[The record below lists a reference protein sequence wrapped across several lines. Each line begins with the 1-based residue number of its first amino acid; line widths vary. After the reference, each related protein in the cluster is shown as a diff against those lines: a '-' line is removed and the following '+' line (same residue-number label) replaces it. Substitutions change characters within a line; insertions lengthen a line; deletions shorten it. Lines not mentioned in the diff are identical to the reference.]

1 MVRAEHRQIAFGV
14 GLSLAILAAASL
26 AAIAY
31 SANAPLIRATFD
43 LTEVE
48 VGAIASC
55 IYIGAMASSIT
66 SGRLT
71 DSLGVAPVLA
81 MSMLALSIGLVV
93 SALAP
98 VVAIFFAGL
107 IIAGLGYGAVN
118 PPTNVLANPANP
130 RRRALSMSIKQSGV
144 PLGGILAGFIIPVAA
159 AVTDWRWSLL
169 IPIVA
174 CAGLALF
181 SAQLGPLS
189 PASAEGGGV
198 GEPRTGLRLVHAY
211 AYGFLM
217 AGIQVAVFILLAVYL
232 VDERG
237 FDPGRA
243 GASLGVLLI
252 GGLIGRPGWGWISDR
267 LHHDRVRV
275 LQLAAVLSAT
285 FLALLPLANGAWL
298 VPVMIGV
305 GLCSVG
311 WNGVF
316 LALLTEIVPANLIG
330 STTGV
335 AMLLVHLGAVLLPPI
350 VGLVAAV
357 TGGWLLAWMFCAAAT
372 AVAVVVLHAGRTAHV
387 MSVAEG
393 QPRVA

>member
-1 MVRAEHRQIAFGV
+1 VVRAEHRQIAFGV

-26 AAIAY
+26 ASIAY

-55 IYIGAMASSIT
+55 IYLGATASSIT

-71 DSLGVAPVLA
+71 DSLGVGPVLA

-98 VVAIFFAGL
+98 VAAIFFAGL
-107 IIAGLGYGAVN
+107 VIAGLGYGAVN

-144 PLGGILAGFIIPVAA
+144 PLGGILAGFIVPVVA

-181 SAQLGPLS
+181 SAQLGPMS
-189 PASAEGGGV
+189 PASAEDAGANG
-198 GEPRTGLRLVHAY
+198 PRTGLRLAHAY
-211 AYGFLM
+211 TYGFLV
-217 AGIQVAVFILLAVYL
+217 AGVQVAVFIFLAVYL

-243 GASLGVLLI
+243 GASLAILLI

-267 LHHDRVRV
+267 LHDDRVRV
-275 LQLAAVLSAT
+275 LQVAAVLSAT
-285 FLALLPLANGAWL
+285 FLALLPLADGPWL

-350 VGLVAAV
+350 IGLVAAM
-357 TGGWLLAWMFCAAAT
+357 TGGWLLAWLLCAAAT
-372 AVAVVVLHAGRTAHV
+372 MVAVVVLHVGRTPHIISVVEGRPHV
-387 MSVAEG
+387 A
-393 QPRVA
+393 

>member
-1 MVRAEHRQIAFGV
+1 
-14 GLSLAILAAASL
+14 
-26 AAIAY
+26 
-31 SANAPLIRATFD
+31 
-43 LTEVE
+43 
-48 VGAIASC
+48 
-55 IYIGAMASSIT
+55 
-66 SGRLT
+66 
-71 DSLGVAPVLA
+71 

-98 VVAIFFAGL
+98 VAAIFFAGL
-107 IIAGLGYGAVN
+107 VIAGLGYGAVN

-130 RRRALSMSIKQSGV
+130 RRRALSMSIKQSGI
-144 PLGGILAGFIIPVAA
+144 PLGGILAGFIVPVVA

-181 SAQLGPLS
+181 SAQLGPMS
-189 PASAEGGGV
+189 PASAEDAGANG
-198 GEPRTGLRLVHAY
+198 PRTGLRLAHAY
-211 AYGFLM
+211 TYGFLV
-217 AGIQVAVFILLAVYL
+217 AGVQVAVFIFLAVYL

-243 GASLGVLLI
+243 GASLAILLI

-267 LHHDRVRV
+267 LHDDRVRV
-275 LQLAAVLSAT
+275 LQVAAVLSAT
-285 FLALLPLANGAWL
+285 FLALLPLADGPWL

-335 AMLLVHLGAVLLPPI
+335 AMLLVHLGAVLLPPVI
-350 VGLVAAV
+350 GLVAAV
-357 TGGWLLAWMFCAAAT
+357 TGGWLFGWLLCAAAT
-372 AVAVVVLHAGRTAHV
+372 MVAVVVLHAGRTPHIISVVEGRPHV
-387 MSVAEG
+387 A
-393 QPRVA
+393 